1 MKTGIEKN
9 MRPLIRKS
17 KKLFRA
23 QREIGYGGTV
33 AVKKR
38 TYKINTPT
46 TGSILSFQ
54 TILLNLKE

>member
-9 MRPLIRKS
+9 MRPLRKKVRS
-17 KKLFRA
+17 IFRA
-23 QREIGYGGTV
+23 KRNRLWWHFV